1 MPGEGGI
8 CATTRE
14 AVAVPGFA
22 APGAGGAVAEASAAD
37 FPEFLA
43 SLSATCS
50 CGLVGGNGGPAA
62 VAVPVF
68 AAGGP
73 PADSDAGA
81 FAVPSKILSYLCA
94 GRTLMLAAPREN
106 HSAVVVEK
114 ADAGIVISPDN
125 ASDFVDAASIL
136 MENAELRAR
145 CAKNA
150 RQYAE
155 RSFDI
160 GRIAEFRRALRM
172 AALPSPIRRL
182 AIWTALNTGRYRAR
196 FFGTFALSTVTSFG
210 AELPTLIWPVGAALT
225 YGLISTNG
233 DVNVRIIFD
242 HRITD
247 AAVIARALA
256 RLEAT
261 LNGPVADELR
271 HSTASGC

>member
-1 MPGEGGI
+1 MRGMSVRLSRMRRLLGDALRSSNGVPF
-8 CATTRE
+8 APVQRAMSLAPLVRARNSHPDKPPWS
-14 AVAVPGFA
+14 AVFVKGFA
-22 APGAGGAVAEASAAD
+22 MVAQEVVQLRQTYLA
-37 FPEFLA
+37 FPWARLHQYD
-43 SLSATCS
+43 CS
-50 CGLVGGNGGPAA
+50 
-62 VAVPVF
+62 VAIVAIERFNEGEYAIFPLMI
-68 AAGGP
+68 GDP
-73 PADSDAGA
+73 
-81 FAVPSKILSYLCA
+81 A
-94 GRTLMLAAPREN
+94 GRSIADIAARIR
-106 HSAVVVEK
+106 HVKKV
-114 ADAGIVISPDN
+114 
-125 ASDFVDAASIL
+125 
-136 MENAELRAR
+136 
-145 CAKNA
+145 
-150 RQYAE
+150 
-155 RSFDI
+155 DI

-225 YGLISTNG
+225 YGLISEDG
-233 DVNVRIIFD
+233 AVNVRIIFD